1 VRAYTTSER
10 RRELSPV
17 GAKAESTG
25 WVESQRHP
33 GDVLRLVSG
42 TALVAVSAA
51 LAAGRHVSRLEVD
64 LFRLVNDLPAALSPP
79 LQLVMQA
86 GSFGAV
92 WVAGAVALAARRRR
106 VARDLAVTGTAA
118 WLAAKVVKLLVVRG
132 RPGGLLQEVTLRGVT
147 AGGLGFPSGHT
158 AVAAAL
164 ATAAGPYL
172 SRRGRRLAWGGVALV
187 SVARLN
193 VGAHLPLDIIGGV
206 GVGWAVGA
214 AFHLLWG
221 APARRPALEAVR
233 QALAD
238 TGLGRFEVVPAAVD
252 ARGSTPFYAVGQD
265 GTELFVKVVGREQR
279 DADWLFKAW
288 RWLAYRELEDEAPF
302 ATGKQLIE
310 HEAYVS
316 LLAARAGIRTPR
328 IVTTS
333 SMADGSAVLVTER
346 VHGRRLGH
354 PEARPPTDLL
364 LRRVWGEVAKLH
376 AARIAHRDLRLANV
390 IVESGDTPWLTDF
403 GFAESVASPR
413 RLAQD
418 RAELLA
424 SLATVVGAER
434 AVDSAIEVVGS
445 AALVP
450 VLPLLQPMALSAA
463 TRRALGRRAHLMRDL
478 RTAAAARAG
487 IDPDSARAEPLTRI
501 RLRTVVT
508 VLVGGVA
515 VHVLIPQAAE
525 LRHTLEALRT
535 ARWGWLVPAIAASA
549 FTYVMAAAAL
559 TAAAGLTLPIVRTT
573 LAELASSVANRV
585 APGGLGAAATDVRY
599 LQRSGLDRARAVAAV
614 GLTSAVG
621 FVVHGLGLVSVG
633 AAMALTHSIS
643 FHPRLPSH
651 WTLLVVAAA
660 VLAAA
665 GLLRLTSLGRDHI
678 GPPVRAAVQALRDVV
693 HQRRR
698 AVHVVAAAVGVT
710 GGYILA
716 LAAALRAFGA
726 HPSLLTVAAAYL
738 MGAAIG
744 SASPTPGGLGAVEAA
759 LVAGLTR
766 LAVPAGPA
774 IAGVLGFRL
783 VTYWLPILP
792 GALALRFL
800 RRRQAV

>member
-1 VRAYTTSER
+1 VQFALTR
-10 RRELSPV
+10 RRE
-17 GAKAESTG
+17 ECH
-25 WVESQRHP
+25 RHP
-33 GDVLRLVSG
+33 GDVVRVVFG
-42 TALVAVSAA
+42 TAVVAVSA
-51 LAAGRHVSRLEVD
+51 LAAAGGNVPRLEADV
-64 LFRLVNDLPAALSPP
+64 FRVANDLPPVLTPP
-79 LQLVMQA
+79 LQAVMQA
-86 GSFGAV
+86 GTFAAV
-92 WVAGAVALAARRRR
+92 CVAVAVSLVAQRRGLAVDLALAGSAAWIAAR
-106 VARDLAVTGTAA
+106 AI
-118 WLAAKVVKLLVVRG
+118 KVLVERG
-132 RPGGLLQEVTLRGVT
+132 RPGEVLQEVTRRGV
-147 AGGLGFPSGHT
+147 AASGFGFPSGHA

-172 SRRGRRLAWGGVALV
+172 SRRARRLAWGGVVLV
-187 SVARLN
+187 AVARLH
-193 VGAHLPLDIIGGV
+193 VGAHLPLDGLGGV
-206 GVGWAVGA
+206 GLGWAIGA
-214 AFHLLWG
+214 AIHLMLG
-221 APARRPALEAVR
+221 APGGRPSPEGVR
-233 QALAD
+233 QALTAS
-238 TGLGRFEVVPAAVD
+238 GLAPLEVVRAAVD
-252 ARGSTPFYAVGQD
+252 ARGSTPFFAAGED
-265 GTELFVKVVGREQR
+265 GRELFVKVVGREQR

-354 PEARPPTDLL
+354 PEAPPPTDLL

-463 TRRALGRRAHLMRDL
+463 TRRALGRRAHVMRDL

-549 FTYVMAAAAL
+549 FTC
-559 TAAAGLTLPIVRTT
+559 
-573 LAELASSVANRV
+573 
-585 APGGLGAAATDVRY
+585 
-599 LQRSGLDRARAVAAV
+599 
-614 GLTSAVG
+614 
-621 FVVHGLGLVSVG
+621 
-633 AAMALTHSIS
+633 
-643 FHPRLPSH
+643 
-651 WTLLVVAAA
+651 
-660 VLAAA
+660 
-665 GLLRLTSLGRDHI
+665 
-678 GPPVRAAVQALRDVV
+678 
-693 HQRRR
+693 
-698 AVHVVAAAVGVT
+698 
-710 GGYILA
+710 
-716 LAAALRAFGA
+716 
-726 HPSLLTVAAAYL
+726 
-738 MGAAIG
+738 
-744 SASPTPGGLGAVEAA
+744 
-759 LVAGLTR
+759 
-766 LAVPAGPA
+766 
-774 IAGVLGFRL
+774 
-783 VTYWLPILP
+783 
-792 GALALRFL
+792 
-800 RRRQAV
+800 